1 MNLSSYRC
9 LRYIINTKTIVLW
22 YRWDAGKKTFV
33 FNHIEDVSIMGVGN
47 LPLLCVKY
55 PNLTKWRWAKETA
68 LQIDNE
74 IVYMND
80 PKAED
85 YHDQTI

>member
-1 MNLSSYRC
+1 
-9 LRYIINTKTIVLW
+9 
-22 YRWDAGKKTFV
+22 
-33 FNHIEDVSIMGVGN
+33 MGVGN